1 MAEIVPSLRFCAYN
15 SGDEAAK
22 QELMSMRG
30 VGNVD
35 DLINQAKQDQAAT
48 LQEVEWR
55 GRKMAV
61 KQEQVR
67 LFMIREQ
74 EFEANELDKTDVDE
88 DGGYEAGIEAYES
101 LLMDCKDA
109 VQVRKGSVAVCNDC
123 NAT

>member
-15 SGDEAAK
+15 SGDEVAK
-22 QELMSMRG
+22 QELLNMRG
-30 VGNVD
+30 VGNLD

-67 LFMIREQ
+67 LFLLREQ
-74 EFEANELDKTDVDE
+74 EFEAGELENAKSEGHDAE
-88 DGGYEAGIEAYES
+88 IEAYES

-109 VQVRKGSVAVCNDC
+109 IQVRN
-123 NAT
+123 